1 MLIECNARTLP
12 QERYNAQWVME
23 KRVGI
28 VVLSFRE
35 RVEGARRMLEP
46 ERLAE
51 FRKNVAVVEN
61 RTTFEKPE
69 MLAGLRATSNE
80 VGKPSGAAVATHTPS
95 TV

>member
-1 MLIECNARTLP
+1 MLIECNAWTLP

-23 KRVGI
+23 KHVGI
-28 VVLSFRE
+28 VLRNFRE
-35 RVEGARRMLEP
+35 VVEGARRMLEP

-51 FRKNVAVVEN
+51 FRKNVAAVEN
-61 RTTFEKPE
+61 RATFENPE

-80 VGKPSGAAVATHTPS
+80 AGKPSGAAVATHTPS

>member
-1 MLIECNARTLP
+1 MLIECNAWTLP

-28 VVLSFRE
+28 VLRSFRE
-35 RVEGARRMLEP
+35 VVEGARRMLEP

-51 FRKNVAVVEN
+51 FRKNLAALENRAIFEISEILAGSLVTPNEASMPSGVAV
-61 RTTFEKPE
+61 
-69 MLAGLRATSNE
+69 ASYA
-80 VGKPSGAAVATHTPS
+80 PS